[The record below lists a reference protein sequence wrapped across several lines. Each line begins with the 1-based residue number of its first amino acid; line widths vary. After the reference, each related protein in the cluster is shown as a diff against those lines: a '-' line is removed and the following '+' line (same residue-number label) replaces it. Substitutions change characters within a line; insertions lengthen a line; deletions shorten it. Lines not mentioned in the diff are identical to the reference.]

1 MALPKTYSELWQA
14 VKDCRSYFVP
24 VTLFSAAINILYLAS
39 PIYML
44 QVYDRVVPSGSVSTL
59 VMLTLALVLALG
71 VMAALDFVRAQIL
84 IRAGV
89 RLDRVLSERVMVAMV
104 RQANV
109 APGAGRSQALRDL
122 DTFRQFITSSSFYA
136 LFDAPWAPLYIA
148 VIALLHPLLG
158 ALALAFAVVLLS
170 LALLNERLTGRM
182 LAKAGEAASRNYAFT
197 EASLRNSHVIEAMGM
212 QEGLLARWSVDR
224 NLLLGAQARASD
236 RGAALLSLI
245 RFLRLAMQSL
255 ILGAG
260 AYLVINRDA
269 TGGIMFAGMFLL
281 GRALTPIDQV
291 VGSWRQLVGART
303 AYRRIERLLVAH
315 PAASA
320 SITLPRPQG
329 KLAAQSASVYL
340 PGSSRPIL
348 YDINFTLEPGEA
360 LGIIGPSGAGK
371 STLAHLI
378 VGIQAPSA
386 GVVRLDGADVAQW
399 SRADFGRH
407 VGYLPQEIELFAD
420 AVAANIARF
429 VDGKDEA
436 VIAAAMLAGAHEM
449 ILALPRGY
457 ETPIGEGG
465 ANLSGGHRQ
474 RIALARA
481 LYGNPS
487 LVVLDEPSSNLDIEG
502 DIALANCLAQLK
514 EMGRTVIIISHRP
527 ATLNLV
533 DKVLFLQ
540 AGGVRLFGPRT
551 EVLAKLGQ
559 PMPSTAAQRDAMRA
573 ASRRS

>member
-1 MALPKTYSELWQA
+1 MPAA
-14 VKDCRSYFVP
+14 
-24 VTLFSAAINILYLAS
+24 LFSGGVNILYLAS

-44 QVYDRVVPSGSVSTL
+44 QVYDRVVPSGSISTL

-89 RLDRVLSERVMVAMV
+89 RLDRVLSERVMAAMV
-104 RQANV
+104 RQAN
-109 APGAGRSQALRDL
+109 AALAAGCSQALRDL
-122 DTFRQFITSSSFYA
+122 DTFRQFITGSSFYA

-158 ALALAFAVVLLS
+158 GLALTFAVVLLS
-170 LALLNERLTGRM
+170 LALLNERLTGGL
-182 LAKAGEAASRNYAFT
+182 LAEAGEAASHSYTFT
-197 EASLRNSHVIEAMGM
+197 EASLRNSHVIDAMGM
-212 QEGLLARWSVDR
+212 QEGLLARWSADR
-224 NLLLGAQARASD
+224 NFLLSAQAKASD

-281 GRALTPIDQV
+281 GRALTPLDQV
-291 VGSWRQLVGART
+291 VGTWRQLVAART
-303 AYRRIERLLVAH
+303 AHRRIERLLIAYP
-315 PAASA
+315 PAPT
-320 SITLPRPQG
+320 SITLPRPKG
-329 KLAAQSASVYL
+329 RLAAQSASFYL

-348 YDINFTLEPGEA
+348 HDINFVLEPGEA

-371 STLAHLI
+371 STLARLI
-378 VGIQAPSA
+378 LGIQAPSA

-399 SRADFGRH
+399 CRADFGRH

-420 AVAANIARF
+420 TVAANIARF
-429 VDGKDEA
+429 VDGKDDA

-474 RIALARA
+474 RIGLARA

-487 LVVLDEPSSNLDIEG
+487 LIVLDEPSSNLDIEG
-502 DIALANCLAQLK
+502 DIALANCLTQLK

-527 ATLNLV
+527 ATLNLLE
-533 DKVLFLQ
+533 KVLLLQ
-540 AGGVRLFGPRT
+540 AGTTRLFGLRS

-559 PMPSTAAQRDAMRA
+559 PMPSSIRQRDAPRA
-573 ASRRS
+573 VSGRN

>member
-1 MALPKTYSELWQA
+1 MTHQKTGSELQRA
-14 VKDCRSYFVP
+14 LGACRGYFWAAG
-24 VTLFSAAINILYLAS
+24 LFSAGVNILYLAS

-44 QVYDRVVPSGSVSTL
+44 QVYDRVVPSGSIPTL
-59 VMLTLALVLALG
+59 VMLTLALSLALA

-84 IRAGV
+84 IRAGA
-89 RLDRVLSERVMVAMV
+89 RLDRVLSERVMAAMV
-104 RQANV
+104 RQANA

-122 DTFRQFITSSSFYA
+122 DTFRQFITGSSFYA

-158 ALALAFAVVLLS
+158 GLALAFAVILLS

-182 LAKAGEAASRNYAFT
+182 LAEAGEAASRSYAFT
-197 EASLRNSHVIEAMGM
+197 EASLRNSHVIDAMGM

-281 GRALTPIDQV
+281 ARALTPIDQV
-291 VGSWRQLVGART
+291 VGTWRQLVAART

-315 PAASA
+315 PPAPA
-320 SITLPRPQG
+320 SITLPRPKG
-329 KLAAQSASVYL
+329 KLAAQSACLYL

-348 YDINFTLEPGEA
+348 HDINFMLEPGEA

-371 STLAHLI
+371 STLARLI
-378 VGIQAPSA
+378 LGIQAPSA
-386 GVVRLDGADVAQW
+386 GVVRLDGAGVAQW
-399 SRADFGRH
+399 NRAEFGRY

-420 AVAANIARF
+420 TVAANIARF

-449 ILALPRGY
+449 ILTLPRGY
-457 ETPIGEGG
+457 QTPVGEGG

-481 LYGNPS
+481 LYGHPS

-533 DKVLFLQ
+533 DKILLLQ
-540 AGGVRLFGPRT
+540 AGTVRLFGPRL

-559 PMPSTAAQRDAMRA
+559 PMPSIAAQRDAARA
-573 ASRRS
+573 AGGRS